1 MSGEGI
7 FLMVCAIIGGLLI
20 SSLITYWCRTL
31 FKHMLDAAWALNDDI
46 SIDEKNLLESL
57 RKYLSITIRE
67 QQSLLNTIETLKK
80 ERYGIQEEIRTAEQ
94 SICSLQSKLNN

>member
-31 FKHMLDAAWALNDDI
+31 FKHMLDKGYI
-46 SIDEKNLLESL
+46 SRNQQDTYYVTTFFLMYLPVFNIIYLLGLLMIYEISNL
-57 RKYLSITIRE
+57 
-67 QQSLLNTIETLKK
+67 
-80 ERYGIQEEIRTAEQ
+80 ER
-94 SICSLQSKLNN
+94 L

>member
-31 FKHMLDAAWALNDDI
+31 FKHMLDKGYI
-46 SIDEKNLLESL
+46 SRNQQDTYYVTTFFLMYLPVFNIIYLLCLLIIYEISNL
-57 RKYLSITIRE
+57 
-67 QQSLLNTIETLKK
+67 
-80 ERYGIQEEIRTAEQ
+80 ER
-94 SICSLQSKLNN
+94 L